1 MHLTYE
7 ISADSAM
14 TASSIARSRAASEG
28 WSSVNVISTVA
39 LGPRTFSVSVV
50 VSGRR

>member
-14 TASSIARSRAASEG
+14 SASSIARSRAAAEG
-28 WSSVNVISTVA
+28 WSSVNIVSTVA
-39 LGPRTFSVSVV
+39 VGPRTFSVSVV
-50 VSGRR
+50 ASGRR